1 MVQVGLLYLGVHDGE
16 HDEGEE
22 VLDAEDDD
30 GEGVLH
36 VGVGPHLHTHGVL
49 GPGQGHGLQGL
60 QDARLTLDMHM
71 MIGMIYL
78 KCQDG
83 RGKEE

>member
-1 MVQVGLLYLGVHDGE
+1 MDHGE
-16 HDEGEE
+16 HNEGQQ

-49 GPGQGHGLQGL
+49 GPGQVNG
-60 QDARLTLDMHM
+60 
-71 MIGMIYL
+71 L
-78 KCQDG
+78 KCL
-83 RGKEE
+83 KYKY